1 MATYTGYTFRHP
13 EAQLLADLT
22 VVENDVELALR
33 WVAPLELG
41 PNFRNLDAEMS
52 EALWSAAVVRYA
64 RAFNTGALRWEP
76 ARSLD
81 RLPPELR
88 AVHDWVWDLRHGAY
102 AHSVGDVE
110 IPVPVVQIREE
121 NGEHELT
128 SVHCNLGRVVAPG
141 SVDVS
146 DFMRLLQGVL
156 TLVRERIQ
164 AERARLMTIAAD
176 LPMEELLRHGPWQ
189 ANPSLDQPRRR
200 RRGVGD

>member
-22 VVENDVELALR
+22 VVENDMELALR
-33 WVAPLELG
+33 WLRPLELG

-64 RAFNTGALRWEP
+64 RAFNSGALRWEP
-76 ARSLD
+76 SRSLEG
-81 RLPPELR
+81 LSPELR
-88 AVHDWVWDLRHGAY
+88 AFHDWIWELRHGAY

-121 NGEHELT
+121 DGSRELT
-128 SVHCNLGRVVAPG
+128 AVNCNLSRVVSPG

-146 DFMRLLQGVL
+146 DFVRLLQSMLV
-156 TLVRERIQ
+156 LVRQRLN
-164 AERARLMTIAAD
+164 AERGRLLEVASS
-176 LPMEELLRHGPWQ
+176 LPMDVLLRDGPWQ
-189 ANPSLDQPRRR
+189 ANPSLDQPKRRR
-200 RRGVGD
+200 RSVGG